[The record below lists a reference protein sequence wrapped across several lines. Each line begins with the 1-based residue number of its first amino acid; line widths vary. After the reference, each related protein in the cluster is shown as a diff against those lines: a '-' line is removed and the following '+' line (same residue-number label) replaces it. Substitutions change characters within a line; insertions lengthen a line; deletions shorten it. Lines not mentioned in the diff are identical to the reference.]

1 MGRQAFWSA
10 CWLGVVA
17 LTAVAAGAEDTPLVT
32 AEEGENASLLSADD
46 GIPVVAAKDFALTAG
61 APDAATLERVEF
73 LSDPPRVRLELSKPV
88 SPIAGTRPAQAGKP
102 PRVALNLPRSAVGA
116 SVPAVVPAS
125 GPVLRVRT
133 KAIRPGVVQV
143 VADLRQAMTYSV
155 ARNGT
160 TITLALAPKP
170 EPRTPPPAPA
180 KPAPAKPAPVALA
193 TPGEAATAPAQETVK
208 PAASQ
213 EAPTAAKA
221 ASQAA
226 PPQSL
231 EQLAANL
238 RSVLASGGMAPA
250 PAGAAP
256 SRPSEIA
263 QLAAEMKALE
273 EGTAVPRRAGSA
285 PAEAPTPVLEAK
297 PLAAAPPA
305 PTPQAVPLQP
315 AAEPEAFA
323 AVPGID
329 VTSVGGVA
337 YVWPPTDAPYYADPE
352 AAALRAEVERFRA
365 GEPSPDSPL
374 RMSHA
379 PSTFY
384 LNADVTFLRAT
395 AGRADMLA
403 AVQAF
408 ERALRQWQDFPDAAR
423 ALFVLGQIDLA
434 LGLGPEA
441 GIAFAE
447 LIRRFPASPLVLD
460 ARLGLASS
468 LRIRRRIAEARSLV
482 DEVLA
487 QARGNVLCRARR
499 EQAALAAT
507 PAAAVDAMKRLADT
521 CPKALDDPRV
531 LRAYADALVA
541 AGEREAARAL
551 LTRRGPW
558 SGDDGARLHLLAG
571 VLAPDPDAARAEYE
585 RVLGMRVSREVVL
598 EAEMRLAL
606 LDRNRNPQRA
616 AATLAALAER
626 PGPVGLRAAILG
638 EAADTKARS
647 GRFEEALA
655 LLERGHELGPEG
667 TAQADG
673 RRSEILGQWISTL
686 NGRNDDAGIATVYA
700 AYSTAVDRAATHDR
714 ASVARAL
721 SRLGLH
727 ASAARLL
734 SASLGATPDA
744 ELAVEAVE
752 ETVASGDAAA
762 AYAAV
767 ARVKAMTLPP
777 VLGSRA
783 HAAAARAALLAG
795 DVDAAATEAAETSDL
810 AARAQV
816 ARAALGRP
824 GGAAL
829 ASKLLKPALAPG
841 AEAPFDALIAAG
853 DASVAEGAFDTAE
866 AAYRGALERATTA
879 AERAA
884 AGSKLARAARAGGDH
899 ATATGVL
906 SELAQAGGDDP
917 LIRRLATAAAQ
928 AGVRDVP

>member
-1 MGRQAFWSA
+1 MV
-10 CWLGVVA
+10 LT
-17 LTAVAAGAEDTPLVT
+17 TAVAGAEDAPLVT
-32 AEEGENASLLSADD
+32 AEEGENASLLPADD
-46 GIPVVAAKDFALTAG
+46 GIPVVAVKDFELTPG
-61 APDAATLERVEF
+61 APPDAATLERVEF

-88 SPIAGTRPAQAGKP
+88 NPIAGTRPAQGGKP
-102 PRVALNLPRSAVGA
+102 PRVAVNLPRSALGDA
-116 SVPAVVPAS
+116 VPAVVPAS

-143 VADLRQAMTYSV
+143 VADLRQAMTYRV
-155 ARNGT
+155 ERNGK

-170 EPRTPPPAPA
+170 KPEPRTPPA
-180 KPAPAKPAPVALA
+180 KPAPAKSTPVALA
-193 TPGEAATAPAQETVK
+193 ASGDAATAPAPPTGK
-208 PAASQ
+208 PAAT
-213 EAPTAAKA
+213 PPD
-221 ASQAA
+221 ASA
-226 PPQSL
+226 QSL
-231 EQLAANL
+231 EELAASL
-238 RSVLASGGMAPA
+238 RSVLASGAAP
-250 PAGAAP
+250 PRAGAAP
-256 SRPSEIA
+256 S
-263 QLAAEMKALE
+263 AAP
-273 EGTAVPRRAGSA
+273 VAGSQPLAPVLA
-285 PAEAPTPVLEAK
+285 PA
-297 PLAAAPPA
+297 AAR
-305 PTPQAVPLQP
+305 VPEP

-323 AVPGID
+323 AAPGVD
-329 VTSVGGVA
+329 VTSVGGIA
-337 YVWPPTDAPYYADPE
+337 YVWPPTDAPYYADAE
-352 AAALRAEVERFRA
+352 ATALRAEVERWRA

-374 RMSHA
+374 HASHA

-384 LNADVTFLRAT
+384 LAADVTFLRAT
-395 AGRADMLA
+395 AGRAEMFA
-403 AVQAF
+403 ATQAF

-441 GIAFAE
+441 GVAFAE
-447 LIRRFPASPLVLD
+447 VIRRFPASPLVPD

-468 LRIRRRIAEARSLV
+468 LRIRRRVAEARPLV

-487 QARGNVLCRARR
+487 QARGEVLCRARL

-507 PAAAVDAMKRLADT
+507 PAAAVDVMKRLADT
-521 CPKALDDPRV
+521 CPRALTDARV
-531 LRAYADALVA
+531 LRSYAEALVA
-541 AGEREAARAL
+541 AGEREPARAL
-551 LTRRGPW
+551 LARRGPW
-558 SGDDGARLHLLAG
+558 SGDEGARLHLLAG
-571 VLAPDPDAARAEYE
+571 VLAPDLDAARTEFE
-585 RVLGMRVSREVVL
+585 HVLGMRVSREVVL

-606 LDRNRNPQRA
+606 LDRNSNPQRA

-638 EAADTKARS
+638 EAADTKAR
-647 GRFEEALA
+647 GGHFEEALA
-655 LLERGHELGPEG
+655 LLERGHQLGPEG
-667 TAQADG
+667 AAQAEG
-673 RRSEILGQWISTL
+673 RRSEILGHWISTL
-686 NGRNDDAGIATVYA
+686 AGRSDDAGIATVYA
-700 AYSTAVDRAATHDR
+700 AYSTAVDQAASHDR

-734 SASLGATPDA
+734 SASLDTAPDA

-752 ETVASGDAAA
+752 ETVATGDATAA
-762 AYAAV
+762 RAAV

-777 VLGSRA
+777 VLASRA

-816 ARAALGRP
+816 ARAALARP
-824 GGAAL
+824 GGAAV
-829 ASKLLKPALAPG
+829 ASRLLQPALAPG
-841 AEAPFDALIAAG
+841 AEAPFEALVVAG

-866 AAYRGALERATTA
+866 VAYRSALERATTS

-884 AGSKLARAARAGGDH
+884 AGAGLARAARAGGDY